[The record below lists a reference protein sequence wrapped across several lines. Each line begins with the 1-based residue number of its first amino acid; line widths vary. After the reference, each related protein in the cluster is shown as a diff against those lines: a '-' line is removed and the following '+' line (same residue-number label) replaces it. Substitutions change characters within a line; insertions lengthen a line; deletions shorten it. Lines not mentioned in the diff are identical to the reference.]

1 MLVLLAIAL
10 VAFVSLGLPDGVLGV
25 AWPSIRR
32 SFDLP
37 PAQLGV
43 LLTSAMVGYVAS
55 SFSSG
60 EVVARLGI
68 GRLLFWSSVLM
79 VANSLAYAAAP
90 TWSVMVAAALLAGL
104 GAGAI
109 DAGINTFA
117 AVHLSPRLVT
127 WLHASYGVGA
137 ALGPLLMSG
146 ALATGSGWRG
156 GYAVIAAILAAMAV
170 AFQVTRRLWDL
181 AAPPAGPATES
192 VVSPGLFDP
201 LRRPRVWLNIA
212 LFFVYTGLEVSAGQ
226 WTYSL
231 LTEGRGVA
239 PVAAG
244 GWIAV
249 YWSSL
254 TAGRIVSGALAG
266 RVAPGAMLRTAA
278 LGAVASTL
286 LLWRDP
292 GMGLGFLA
300 LAGLGCC
307 LAPIYPLLIAE
318 TPRRIG
324 AAHAASAIGFQ
335 VAAAYLGTAAIPGV
349 VGLLATAHGLGVIA
363 PCLFSTALLLLLLQE
378 VARPRAAAVAP
389 AHARDRDGL
398 VDLGSVAADPRPR

>member
-1 MLVLLAIAL
+1 VLLAIAL

-32 SFDLP
+32 SFDLA
-37 PAQLGV
+37 PAQLGL

-60 EVVARLGI
+60 AVVARLGI
-68 GRLLFWSSVLM
+68 GRLLFWSSALM

-117 AVHLSPRLVT
+117 AVHFSPRLVT

-137 ALGPLLMSG
+137 ALGPLLMSA
-146 ALATGSGWRG
+146 ALATRPGWRG
-156 GYAVIAAILAAMAV
+156 GYAVIAAILVAMAI
-170 AFQVTRRLWDL
+170 AFHVTRRRWN
-181 AAPPAGPATES
+181 ATGPPAQPTTGRVA
-192 VVSPGLFDP
+192 SPGLLDT
-201 LRRPRVWLNIA
+201 LRQPRVWLNIA
-212 LFFVYTGLEVSAGQ
+212 MFFVYTGLEVSAGQ

-231 LTEGRGVA
+231 LTEGRGIA
-239 PVAAG
+239 PGAAG

-249 YWSSL
+249 YWSGL
-254 TAGRIVSGALAG
+254 TAGRLVSGALAG
-266 RVAPGAMLRTAA
+266 RVAAGAMLRTAT

-292 GMGLGFLA
+292 GMGLGLLA

-318 TPRRIG
+318 TPRRVG
-324 AAHAASAIGFQ
+324 TAHAASAIGFQ

-349 VGLLATAHGLGVIA
+349 AGLLATARGIGVVA
-363 PCLFSTALLLLLLQE
+363 PCLFSAALLLLLLHE
-378 VARPRAAAVAP
+378 LARPGAP
-389 AHARDRDGL
+389 APAPAR
-398 VDLGSVAADPRPR
+398 PI

>member
-1 MLVLLAIAL
+1 MLLAIAL

-60 EVVARLGI
+60 AVVTRLGI

-79 VANSLAYAAAP
+79 VANSLAYALAP
-90 TWSVMVAAALLAGL
+90 AWSVMVAAALLAGL

-117 AVHLSPRLVT
+117 AVHFSPRLVT

-137 ALGPLLMSG
+137 ALGPLLMSA
-146 ALATGSGWRG
+146 ALATSPGWRG
-156 GYAVIAAILAAMAV
+156 GYALIAAVLAAMAI
-170 AFQVTRRLWDL
+170 AFLVTRRLWDV
-181 AAPPAGPATES
+181 AAPQARPPVEPA
-192 VVSPGLFDP
+192 PGLLDT
-201 LRRPRVWLNIA
+201 LLRPRVWLNIA

-239 PVAAG
+239 PAAAG
-244 GWIAV
+244 AWTAV
-249 YWSSL
+249 YWSGL

-266 RVAPGAMLRTAA
+266 RVPAETLLRAA
-278 LGAVASTL
+278 TLGAVASTL

-292 GMGLGFLA
+292 GMGLGLVA
-300 LAGLGCC
+300 LAALGCC

-324 AAHAASAIGFQ
+324 RPHAASAIGFQ
-335 VAAAYLGTAAIPGV
+335 VAAAYLGTAAIPGAA
-349 VGLLATAHGLGVIA
+349 GLLATARGLGVIA
-363 PCLFSTALLLLLLQE
+363 PCLFATALLLLLLQE
-378 VARPRAAAVAP
+378 LARPRAESPSPPTSATSTS
-389 AHARDRDGL
+389 RTGT
-398 VDLGSVAADPRPR
+398 